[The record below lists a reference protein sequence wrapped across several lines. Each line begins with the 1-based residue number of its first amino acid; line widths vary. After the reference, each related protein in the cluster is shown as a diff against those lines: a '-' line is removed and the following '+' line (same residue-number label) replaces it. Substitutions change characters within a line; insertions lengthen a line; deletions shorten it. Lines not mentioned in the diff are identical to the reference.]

1 MFDSLA
7 DRMKQDEHQSVSRA
21 ERTMKIVATVIIAVV
36 VFGGLYFVVRI
47 LGN

>member
-7 DRMKQDEHQSVSRA
+7 DRMKQDEHEAVSTA

-36 VFGGLYFVVRI
+36 VFGALYFVVR
-47 LGN
+47 LLE